1 MTVTYEELSKLK
13 YFSFTKEDLRDRF
26 VPLFVIYDDEWKMYA
41 NTEKGLIPLKV
52 VDMADGFYISQKP
65 VRQADL
71 KLEFFNMMLRKNNF
85 KENWETIKH
94 IYDDMYNLSASIE
107 KINFFSELYS
117 QKDHLRLCKYAS
129 VELETIF
136 QNSRAIFENLQKIQN
151 YLMKNTVSANKDG
164 DNFFTEN
171 LVQFG
176 TGENKKNKK
185 TLTVQEYQEKY
196 KIPELLAK
204 FYVNFQD
211 FFFFI
216 LENRND
222 IFHSRQSFTLFLG
235 EEGFSISLNE
245 YNLKD
250 LHFWDEKNTLK
261 NDLGS
266 VKALIAY
273 ITLNTIYALEE
284 YAKTISLII
293 KLPDDILIDCHIF
306 VRSQFNETLK
316 DLPTYVDENAWN
328 KKEQNERMG

>member
-13 YFSFTKEDLRDRF
+13 YFCFTKEDFRDRF
-26 VPLFVIYDDEWKMYA
+26 IPLLTIYDSEWKIYI

-52 VDMADGFYISQKP
+52 VDMADGFYISQKA
-65 VRQADL
+65 VKEADI
-71 KLEFFNMMLRKNNF
+71 KLEFFNTMIRRNNF
-85 KENWETIKH
+85 KENLEPILH

-117 QKDHLRLCKYAS
+117 SKNHLRLCKYVS
-129 VELETIF
+129 VELEAIF

-151 YLMKNTVSANKDG
+151 RLMQNTVSANKDE

-176 TGENKKNKK
+176 TGENKK

-204 FYVNFQD
+204 FYVSFQD

-222 IFHSRQSFTLFLG
+222 VFHSRKSLNLFLG
-235 EEGFSISLNE
+235 EEGFSIPLNE
-245 YNLKD
+245 YNLKN
-250 LHFWDEKNTLK
+250 LHFWNEKNTLK

-293 KLPDDILIDCHIF
+293 KLPDDILKDCHSIY

-316 DLPTYVDENAWN
+316 NLHTYVDENAWN
-328 KKEQNERMG
+328 KIEQN